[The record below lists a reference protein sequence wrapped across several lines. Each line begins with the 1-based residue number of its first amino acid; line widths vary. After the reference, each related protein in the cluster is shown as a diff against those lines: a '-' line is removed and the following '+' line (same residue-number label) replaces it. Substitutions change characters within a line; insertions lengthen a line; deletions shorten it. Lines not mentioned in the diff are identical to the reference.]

1 MRAAW
6 DNHAIMKQIYGLEN
20 VLGVWHYNNNTT
32 KGTTAPTAFRRYNVA
47 SNTFIIAWTCD
58 HYCNHYCKTLTM
70 NTTDDHHLCPLIGMT
85 ISK

>member
-6 DNHAIMKQIYGLEN
+6 DNQAIMKQIYGLEH
-20 VLGVWHYNNNTT
+20 VHRVWYYNNNTT

-58 HYCNHYCKTLTM
+58 HYCNHYC
-70 NTTDDHHLCPLIGMT
+70 NPYYEHD
-85 ISK
+85 